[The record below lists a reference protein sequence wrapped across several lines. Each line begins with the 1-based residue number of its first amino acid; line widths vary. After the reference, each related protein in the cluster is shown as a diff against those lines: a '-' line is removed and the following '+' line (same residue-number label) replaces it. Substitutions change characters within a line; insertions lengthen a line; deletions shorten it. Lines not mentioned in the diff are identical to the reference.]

1 MAYET
6 EHSRQGLPHQ
16 IVLEDREELTI
27 TGVEEVESFDESS
40 IVLST
45 VRGGLEVQGEGLHI
59 ERLSLDGGD
68 LKVELEAGA
77 RRFGG
82 DGVGLGAQVV
92 DAGVGLARDPRRV
105 AARAERRPLA
115 GHDDRAHGPVRE
127 RGLPFELVEEI
138 VGEAP
143 AAEEQP

>member
-6 EHSRQGLPHQ
+6 ERSRPGLPHQ

-59 ERLSLDGGD
+59 EKLSLDGGD
-68 LKVELEAGA
+68 LKVEGTIHALIY
-77 RRFGG
+77 
-82 DGVGLGAQVV
+82 GAQ
-92 DAGVGLARDPRRV
+92 
-105 AARAERRPLA
+105 E
-115 GHDDRAHGPVRE
+115 RE
-127 RGLPFELVEEI
+127 RGGLFRRLL
-138 VGEAP
+138 GG
-143 AAEEQP
+143 